1 MTGREIM
8 THIRTLVIAVSLVVA
23 LPLFTILGS
32 NQAEA
37 QLGNRN
43 AGFRPEPTRQPSGA
57 KTQPA
62 ARPDYRPSQP
72 NQAVTRPAGKPP
84 SASQAPGKRP
94 PGQKPPQATPPIAK
108 PPGHRPPQAKPPIA
122 RPPGHRPPNVRPPI
136 ARPPGWRPP
145 HWRPPLWRPPS
156 WRPPIYRPPYVRP
169 PHYLWG
175 PYFWYPRWGWYFT
188 ATLAGA
194 TLVYVQTIPEEKEC
208 IPATVDGE
216 KVYICDGVLYR
227 PTYYRDEQV
236 YEIVSEPDEVVE

>member
-8 THIRTLVIAVSLVVA
+8 THIRTLVIAASLLVA

>member
-43 AGFRPEPTRQPSGA
+43 AGFRPEPSRQPSGA
-57 KTQPA
+57 KTRPA
-62 ARPDYRPSQP
+62 ARPDYKPSQP
-72 NQAVTRPAGKPP
+72 NTAATRPAGKQP
-84 SASQAPGKRP
+84 STSHHPGNR
-94 PGQKPPQATPPIAK
+94 

-194 TLVYVQTIPEEKEC
+194 TLVYVQTLPEEREC
-208 IPATVDGE
+208 VPVILDNE

-236 YEIVSEPDEVVE
+236 YEIVSEPDEVAQ

>member
-1 MTGREIM
+1 MSGRKIM

-43 AGFRPEPTRQPSGA
+43 AGFRPEPSRQPSGA
-57 KTQPA
+57 KTRPA
-62 ARPDYRPSQP
+62 ARPDYKPSQP

-84 SASQAPGKRP
+84 SASQAPSKRP
-94 PGQKPPQATPPIAK
+94 PGQKPPQATPPVAK

-145 HWRPPLWRPPS
+145 HWRPPLWRPPT

-208 IPATVDGE
+208 IPATVDDE

>member
-8 THIRTLVIAVSLVVA
+8 IHIRTLVIAVSLVFA
-23 LPLFTILGS
+23 LPLFTITGN

-37 QLGNRN
+37 QVGSRDG
-43 AGFRPEPTRQPSGA
+43 GFRPEPSRRPSGA
-57 KTQPA
+57 KTRPA

-72 NQAVTRPAGKPP
+72 HKPATRPAGKPP
-84 SASQAPGKRP
+84 SASQLPSKRP
-94 PGQKPPQATPPIAK
+94 PGQRPPQVKPPIAK
-108 PPGHRPPQAKPPIA
+108 PPGNRPPTVK
-122 RPPGHRPPNVRPPI
+122 PPI

-188 ATLAGA
+188 ASLAGS
-194 TLVYVQTIPEEKEC
+194 TLVYVQTLPEEQEC
-208 IPATVDGE
+208 IPATVEGE

>member
-8 THIRTLVIAVSLVVA
+8 IHIRTLVIAGSLVFA
-23 LPLFTILGS
+23 LPLFTIIGS

-37 QLGNRN
+37 QVGSRTG
-43 AGFRPEPTRQPSGA
+43 GFRPESSRQPSGA
-57 KTQPA
+57 KTRPA
-62 ARPDYRPSQP
+62 ARPDYRPSQLNKP
-72 NQAVTRPAGKPP
+72 ATRPVGKPP
-84 SASQAPGKRP
+84 SASQLPSTRP
-94 PGQKPPQATPPIAK
+94 PGQ
-108 PPGHRPPQAKPPIA
+108 RPPQVKPPIA
-122 RPPGHRPPNVRPPI
+122 RPPGHRPPTVRPPI

-169 PHYLWG
+169 PHYFWG

-188 ATLAGA
+188 ATVAGA
-194 TLVYVQTIPEEKEC
+194 TLVYVQTLPEEQEC
-208 IPATVDGE
+208 IPATVEDE